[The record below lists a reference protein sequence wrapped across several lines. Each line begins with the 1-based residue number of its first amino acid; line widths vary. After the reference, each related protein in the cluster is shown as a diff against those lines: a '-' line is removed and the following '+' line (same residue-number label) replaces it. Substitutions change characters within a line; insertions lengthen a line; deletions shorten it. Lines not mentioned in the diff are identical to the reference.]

1 MNQTKDK
8 SLNDYQKP
16 VTFKNDILFTLPT
29 IAMSLFMSFYT
40 MVDGLF
46 VSRLIGTNALSA
58 INLTAPVISLVT
70 AVSTMLATGGS
81 AVIMKKMG
89 EKKEKEARQD
99 FTSLILVNVL
109 VGLIMGTIGY
119 FAMNMIFSNMK
130 LSLEVMGYCRD
141 YLGHYLIFT
150 IPILLMNNFSLYLIA
165 SGKSSLSF
173 ICSVAGGIANIILDY
188 VFIQILGMGIGGAAV
203 ATGMGYSVT
212 TAVGFIVFSQRKNML
227 HFVKPVYRFS
237 VLKKTVTNGCSEM
250 ATALV
255 TGITT
260 LIFNW
265 TMLKYVGEDGV
276 AAITIIMYVLMFVS
290 SLFSGYSYG
299 AAPMISYYY
308 GAQNHLKLKKLVRLS
323 LKIITGISISAA
335 LISLL
340 ITPAWYLMVSSPGRL
355 PSWLDFL
362 SSPEPAA
369 LSLLSQLLVVEFLI
383 DVLKLASL
391 NTPDTL
397 SNSFSMLGALILGD
411 FAVQAGWLGPEVLV
425 YMAFVSVAGF
435 AQPSYELGYAF
446 KLLRVALLLLT
457 AAFDVWG
464 FCLGFVGILVL
475 LATTKPLVGHGY
487 LYPLIPFNGKALRRL
502 LVREPIN
509 RDNT

>member
-8 SLNDYQKP
+8 SLNAYQKP
-16 VTFKNDILFTLPT
+16 VTFKNVILFTLPT

-203 ATGMGYSVT
+203 ATGIGYSVT
-212 TAVGFIVFSQRKNML
+212 TAVGFI
-227 HFVKPVYRFS
+227 

-340 ITPAWYLMVSSPGRL
+340 ITEPLVSVFTKPASPVYQLAVTGNRICTTALLFIGFNIFSSGMFTALNNGIVSAVLAFTRSFVFMIVCLLAL
-355 PSWLDFL
+355 PALLGVTGIWLAN
-362 SSPEPAA
+362 PAA
-369 LSLLSQLLVVEFLI
+369 E
-383 DVLKLASL
+383 
-391 NTPDTL
+391 
-397 SNSFSMLGALILGD
+397 
-411 FAVQAGWLGPEVLV
+411 
-425 YMAFVSVAGF
+425 
-435 AQPSYELGYAF
+435 
-446 KLLRVALLLLT
+446 
-457 AAFDVWG
+457 
-464 FCLGFVGILVL
+464 L
-475 LATTKPLVGHGY
+475 LAVILAAWMLMKY
-487 LYPLIPFNGKALRRL
+487 RKKYRY
-502 LVREPIN
+502 
-509 RDNT
+509 